1 MEMAFIN
8 QETKNKLEAIAKNM
22 RNYAVLVDEPTKKGD
37 VGMGMPTEAKIFR
50 ENADDVQNGVFKVLV
65 MGKFKNGKS
74 TFINALVGKVMMAAR
89 ATACTAV
96 IATVE
101 YGNDTDNVKVVYSDS
116 PDSKKMTLRQFTD
129 EFALSEEDQQYIED
143 GGRLDRF
150 ANVSHVEMQ
159 SRDEIFADGVR
170 LIDSPGLEEATAR
183 TRATNEFVPKAN
195 AIIFTLSATSLFSSA
210 EKEYIAANF
219 AGKSMRNVFF
229 VVNRIDNLT
238 EGQLEAS
245 VMPSV
250 RMGLADVFTDQNGRF
265 DDVLYS
271 KRVFFTNAYGA
282 LCARTGEQY
291 KIILGKKE
299 VPVDIDIE
307 DTGMLEFENSLRE
320 FLNSPDRINATF
332 NSTLQNMANTYQ
344 LASRSV
350 EAAKIVRSQSKEERQ
365 INAAKAQKR
374 LDEAMQDVE
383 HIKSVVRTSATT
395 IANKT
400 YLDLLSFV
408 QNDIPREFAAIA
420 SGEAKRVKFGMGQ
433 MLKLATANL
442 FRKSEK
448 IEEVYQPFLES
459 VQNYTK
465 SQLQNWNDRVPTV
478 IDQDIQDMEAELD
491 TKISDFA
498 SNLVAAE
505 NMFTYGTEKGAGH
518 GNDEGLKTGIQNII
532 AFVGNRD
539 YSFMIE
545 NTAKGGTDWM
555 TFAKRFAAQ
564 AGIDIALAVL
574 TGGLFIPLKLFLEVV
589 STGYRANR
597 MANDIIINLGN
608 EAFAG
613 LLANIKEREVEFKEQ
628 IISEFDNRGIEI
640 AAAASGLANDYQK
653 SMDKLLNENKMS
665 DAEMKAENERAD
677 STLAQM
683 RDCIDAIHKE
693 LYGHTPTEEEFLK
706 LARNEKKK

>member
-1 MEMAFIN
+1 MAFIN
-8 QETKNKLEAIAKNM
+8 QETKTKLTKVAKNM
-22 RNYAVLVDEPTKKGD
+22 TEFSVLVDEPAKKGA
-37 VGMGMPTEAKIFR
+37 VGMGMRTEAKVFR
-50 ENADDVQNGVFKVLV
+50 DNAKDVENGVFKVLV

-101 YGNDTDNVKVVYSDS
+101 YGRDTSNVKVVYSDS
-116 PDSKKMTLRQFTD
+116 SEAKTMTLRQFTD

-159 SRDEIFADGVR
+159 STDEIFADGVR
-170 LIDSPGLEEATAR
+170 LIDSPGLEEATSR
-183 TRATNEFVPKAN
+183 TKATNEFVPKAN
-195 AIIFTLSATSLFSSA
+195 AIIFTLTATSLFSAA
-210 EKEYIAANF
+210 EKEYIAENF
-219 AGKSMRNVFF
+219 AGKNMRNVFF

-238 EGQLEAS
+238 PGQLELS
-245 VMPSV
+245 VKPGV
-250 RMGLADVFTDQNGRF
+250 REGLQDVFTDSNGVF
-265 DDVLYS
+265 DEELYNN
-271 KRVFFTNAYGA
+271 RVFFTNAYGA
-282 LCARTGEQY
+282 LCARTGEPY
-291 KIILGKKE
+291 KIILGRKE
-299 VPVDIDIE
+299 VAVDIDLE
-307 DTGMLEFENSLRE
+307 DTGMIEFEASLRD

-344 LASRSV
+344 LAARNV
-350 EAAKIVRSQSKEERQ
+350 EAAKIVRSKGEAERKS
-365 INAAKAQKR
+365 NAAKAQKK
-374 LDEAMQDVE
+374 LDEALQDVE
-383 HIKSVVRTSATT
+383 HIKSVVRTSAGN

-420 SGEAKRVKFGMGQ
+420 SDEAAKTKFGMGK
-433 MLKLATANL
+433 MLKLAVANIT
-442 FRKSEK
+442 RKSEK
-448 IEEVYQPFLES
+448 VEEVYKPFIES

-478 IDQDIQDMEAELD
+478 IDQDIRDMEDELD

-498 SNLVAAE
+498 SNLVAAQ
-505 NMFTYGTEKGAGH
+505 NMFTYGTEKSGERSK
-518 GNDEGLKTGIQNII
+518 DESLKTGIQNIV

-564 AGIDIALAVL
+564 AGIDIALALL
-574 TGGLFIPLKLFLEVV
+574 TGGLFIPIKIFLEIIA
-589 STGYRANR
+589 TGYRANK
-597 MANDIIINLGN
+597 MANDIIIRLGN
-608 EAFAG
+608 EAFSN
-613 LLANIKEREVEFKEQ
+613 LLTSIKEKEVEFKED
-628 IISEFDNRGIEI
+628 IISEFEERGVEI
-640 AAAASGLANDYQK
+640 ASAATNLANDYK
-653 SMDKLLNENKMS
+653 ANMDKLLNENKLS
-665 DAEMKAENERAD
+665 EAEAKAENDRAD

-683 RDCIDAIHKE
+683 HSCIDAIYTE
-693 LYGHTPTEEEFLK
+693 LYGQALTEQEFLK
-706 LARNEKKK
+706 LAKNEKKK

>member
-1 MEMAFIN
+1 MAFIN
-8 QETKNKLEAIAKNM
+8 QETKNKLETIAKNM
-22 RNYAVLVDEPTKKGD
+22 RNYAVLVDEPTKKGA

-74 TFINALVGKVMMAAR
+74 TFINALVGKLMMAAR

-101 YGNDTDNVKVVYSDS
+101 YGNDTDNVEVIYSDS
-116 PDSKKMTLRQFTD
+116 SAPKKMSLRQFTD

-143 GGRLDRF
+143 GGRFDRF
-150 ANVSHVEMQ
+150 ENVSHVEMH
-159 SRDEIFADGVR
+159 SRDRIFADGLK

-183 TRATNEFVPKAN
+183 TKATEEFVPKAN

-219 AGKSMRNVFF
+219 AGKGLRNVFF

-238 EGQLEAS
+238 YGQLEES
-245 VMPSV
+245 VKPGV
-250 RMGLADVFTDQNGRF
+250 KIGLADVFTDEYGNF
-265 DDVLYS
+265 DEELYNQ
-271 KRVFFTNAYGA
+271 RVFFTNAYGA
-282 LCARTGEQY
+282 LCARTGEQ
-291 KIILGKKE
+291 LMVFGQGGWHPE
-299 VPVDIDIE
+299 EARIE
-307 DTGMLEFENSLRE
+307 YTGMLEFEAALRE
-320 FLNSPDRINATF
+320 FLNSSDRINATF
-332 NSTLQNMANTYQ
+332 HSTLQNMANTYQ

-365 INAAKAQKR
+365 MNAAKAKKK
-374 LDEAMQDVE
+374 LDEAIQDVE

-395 IANKT
+395 IANTT
-400 YLDLLSFV
+400 YLDLLTFV
-408 QNDIPREFAAIA
+408 QDDIPREFAAIA
-420 SGEAKRVKFGMGQ
+420 SDEAKKTKFGMGK

-442 FRKSEK
+442 FGKSETIK
-448 IEEVYQPFLES
+448 EVYEPFLES
-459 VQNYTK
+459 VRNYTK
-465 SQLQNWNDRVPTV
+465 SQLQNWKDRVPTV
-478 IDQDIQDMEAELD
+478 IDQNIQDMEAELD

-505 NMFTYGTEKGAGH
+505 NMFAYGTDKVAGP
-518 GNDEGLKTGIQNII
+518 GNDEGLKTGIQNIL

-564 AGIDIALAVL
+564 AGIDIALSVL

-589 STGYRANR
+589 STGYRANK

-608 EAFAG
+608 ESFAG
-613 LLANIKEREVEFKEQ
+613 LLANIKEQEVEFKEK
-628 IISEFDNRGIEI
+628 IISEFDNRGLEI
-640 AAAASGLANDYQK
+640 AAAAIGLANDYQK
-653 SMDKLLNENKMS
+653 SMDKLLNENEMS

-693 LYGHTPTEEEFLK
+693 LYGDKPTEAEFLK
-706 LARNEKKK
+706 LARNEKKKKK

>member
-1 MEMAFIN
+1 MVFIN
-8 QETKNKLEAIAKNM
+8 QETKKKLEAIAKNM
-22 RNYAVLVDEPTKKGD
+22 RNYAVLVDEPVQTGA
-37 VGMGMPTEAKIFR
+37 VGMGMSTEANVFR
-50 ENADDVQNGVFKVLV
+50 ENAEDIENGVFKVLV

-101 YGNDTDNVKVVYSDS
+101 YGRDVNNVKVIYSDS
-116 PDSKKMTLRQFTD
+116 SESRTISLQQFTE

-150 ANVSHVEMQ
+150 ANVSHVEMK
-159 SRDEIFADGVR
+159 STDEIFADGVR

-183 TRATNEFVPKAN
+183 TKATNEFVPKAN
-195 AIIFTLSATSLFSSA
+195 AIIFTLTATSLFSAA
-210 EKEYIAANF
+210 EKQYIAENF
-219 AGKSMRNVFF
+219 AGKNMRNVFF
-229 VVNRIDNLT
+229 VVNKIDSLT
-238 EGQLEAS
+238 PPEQLELS
-245 VMPSV
+245 VKPAV
-250 RMGLADVFTDQNGRF
+250 RAGLESVFTDENGVF
-265 DDVLYS
+265 SEELYN

-291 KIILGKKE
+291 RVMLGRKE
-299 VPVDIDIE
+299 VAVDVDLE
-307 DTGMLEFENSLRE
+307 DTGMLDFESSLRE

-332 NSTLQNMANTYQ
+332 NSTLQNMVNTYQ
-344 LASRSV
+344 LALKSV
-350 EAAKIVRSQSKEERQ
+350 ETAKIVRSKSKEERR

-374 LDEAMQDVE
+374 LDEALQDVE
-383 HIKSVVRTSATT
+383 HIRNVVRTSATT

-420 SGEAKRVKFGMGQ
+420 SGEAKKAKFGMGQ
-433 MLKLATANL
+433 MLKLATANFL
-442 FRKSEK
+442 RKNEK
-448 IEEVYQPFLES
+448 IEEVYKPF
-459 VQNYTK
+459 VDAVKNYTK
-465 SQLQNWNDRVPTV
+465 SQLQNWNERVPTV
-478 IDQDIQDMEAELD
+478 IDQDIRDMEDELD

-498 SNLVAAE
+498 ANLVAAE
-505 NMFTYGTEKGAGH
+505 NMFTYGQEKGLGKS
-518 GNDEGLKTGIQNII
+518 NDEGLKTGIQNII

-555 TFAKRFAAQ
+555 SFAKRFAAQ

-574 TGGLFIPLKLFLEVV
+574 TGGLFIPFKLFIEVV
-589 STGYRANR
+589 GTGYRANK

-608 EAFAG
+608 EAFTG
-613 LLANIKEREVEFKEQ
+613 LLKEIREREIEFKEQ
-628 IISEFDNRGIEI
+628 IIAEFDDRGVEI
-640 AAAASGLANDYQK
+640 AAVARGVANDYQK
-653 SMDKLLNENKMS
+653 NMDKLLNENKMS
-665 DAEMKAENERAD
+665 DEEMKTENERAD

-683 RDCIDAIHKE
+683 RECIDAIYSE
-693 LYGHTPTEEEFLK
+693 LYGNKPTEVEFMK
-706 LARNEKKK
+706 LAKNEKNK